1 LWDLGGLCGIV
12 GMMTVFAIA
21 AVRNARAL
29 SAADPIPGGRS

>member
-1 LWDLGGLCGIV
+1 
-12 GMMTVFAIA
+12 VFAIA

>member
-1 LWDLGGLCGIV
+1 
-12 GMMTVFAIA
+12 MTVFAIA